1 MVVPATT
8 TPPAAS
14 LLSVLGETIAAA
26 RAADRGDLVARL
38 ETAADRVRATPR
50 GGRYAGA
57 PAEGQ
62 RPVVKPKMR
71 NQK

>member
-26 RAADRGDLVARL
+26 RA
-38 ETAADRVRATPR
+38 P
-50 GGRYAGA
+50 GGG
-57 PAEGQ
+57 G
-62 RPVVKPKMR
+62 
-71 NQK
+71 

>member
-26 RAADRGDLVARL
+26 RGAAGSDLVRPRENAGGPGR
-38 ETAADRVRATPR
+38 RRGR
-50 GGRYAGA
+50 GGGRWGGGG
-57 PAEGQ
+57 EGG
-62 RPVVKPKMR
+62 
-71 NQK
+71 

>member
-14 LLSVLGETIAAA
+14 LLAVLGETIAAA

-38 ETAADRVRATPR
+38 ETAAARVR
-50 GGRYAGA
+50 GA
-57 PAEGQ
+57 PAGGGLEGP
-62 RPVVKPKMR
+62 RRTRHGGGGNPAV
-71 NQK
+71 